1 MPAGKLLAA
10 YAYEVA
16 PHQKVAFTGGEIA
29 ANAQLQ
35 AALDSTFD
43 RSKIATAP
51 VVSFECDTTTPK
63 RTHPIRDAALAV
75 AFGTGPHDAL
85 TVGLAKRLADSMD
98 NRSKPALLM
107 VSVHDSGASGERRVL
122 LWTFPQQEVFNLHLT
137 ARGKPKLDLLEA
149 FNRESSLRK
158 VALIDGPNTKTGML
172 SARVLDFQATATEK
186 SVADLWIA
194 GFLAARLQM
203 NSAEGTKLLARVL
216 RTAHTKTTDDQQA
229 QDQLLAAITA
239 LRVAPN
245 PRQSLD
251 QIERTYL
258 TGTAACGIPCRGRQ
272 SRGPRRSLP
281 DRRRPVR
288 STDPVHTVPPR
299 QRSGCVGAF
308 CCIGPNRW
316 SGQSHGG
323 WHGASTPGRRPDRAG
338 TGEEP
343 CLTGRSGR
351 RHMTSVG
358 RSWRSYVTRC

>member
-16 PHQKVAFTGGEIA
+16 PRQTTTFTGGEIT
-29 ANAQLQ
+29 ANVQLE

-51 VVSFECDTTTPK
+51 VVSFEFDTTTSK
-63 RTHPIRDAALAV
+63 RLHPIRDAALAV
-75 AFGTGPHDAL
+75 AFGTGSQGAV
-85 TVGLAKRLADSMD
+85 TAGLAQRLADSMD

-107 VSVHDSGASGERRVL
+107 VSVHDSGATGERRVL

-158 VALIDGPNTKTGML
+158 VALIDGHNTKTGML

-186 SVADLWIA
+186 SVSDLWIA

-258 TGTAACGIPCRGRQ
+258 TGTAAAAFRAAAGSPEVRAAVFPIDADQFDHLIQYTRFHLDNGVVVSAPFAALDPTDGAVKVTEDGSERRLQVEGRIEQ
-272 SRGPRRSLP
+272 EQ
-281 DRRRPVR
+281 VR
-288 STDPVHTVPPR
+288 T
-299 QRSGCVGAF
+299 
-308 CCIGPNRW
+308 
-316 SGQSHGG
+316 
-323 WHGASTPGRRPDRAG
+323 RA
-338 TGEEP
+338 
-343 CLTGRSGR
+343 
-351 RHMTSVG
+351 
-358 RSWRSYVTRC
+358 